1 MACQVALKLSQSMVM
16 ITMMWQKFYG
26 ASSEVGQAVA
36 ALRCEY
42 SRALGDASAFL
53 EIFSAD
59 EILQTAAAPPKDSG
73 VDVPPSVQ
81 GTAGGN
87 VQAKS

>member
-26 ASSEVGQAVA
+26 ASSEVGQAAA

-59 EILQTAAAPPKDSG
+59 EILQSAAAVPKDSG
-73 VDVPPSVQ
+73 ADVQPSAE
-81 GTAGGN
+81 GAAGLN
-87 VQAKS
+87 D